1 MRSRLQLVAI
11 AVCACMAGCGTPG
24 APQPPSLQLPR
35 PVSDLAATRVG
46 DTVTLTWTAPRE
58 TTDGAAIRHPGVT
71 RICRQTNVTL
81 MVRCS
86 PIAQLPAA
94 SAGPLQTYHDV
105 LPPQLQVQ
113 DPGEFATYAVETDN
127 DRGRSAGLSNQVRV
141 PLAPTIAAPSAP
153 TARITADAIEVSVS
167 GARYALPAGIEAQLH
182 LYRHGA
188 AGAEADLGA
197 AHVRLEAGGG
207 YVGSFSDHAFAWE
220 QTYFYRAAWI
230 TIVPGNPAVQV
241 VGSSSPQTSVTA
253 HDVFPPA
260 RPNGL
265 EAVASGV
272 GQPPFID
279 LTWAPNTESDL
290 AGYNVYRHEEG
301 QERVKVNDKLIAA
314 PAFRDAQ
321 VQRGH
326 RYFYSVSAV
335 DLRGNE
341 SPQSAE
347 ASEIVP

>member
-1 MRSRLQLVAI
+1 MTARLQLVAI

-24 APQPPSLQLPR
+24 APQPPSLQLAR

-58 TTDGAAIRHPGVT
+58 TTDGVAIRHPGVT
-71 RICRQTNVTL
+71 EICRQSNVIL
-81 MVRCS
+81 MVTCS
-86 PIAQLPAA
+86 PIAHLPAA
-94 SAGPLQTYHDV
+94 AGPSQTYQDV
-105 LPPQLQVQ
+105 LPPQLQAH
-113 DPGEFATYAVETDN
+113 DPSGFVTYAVETEN
-127 DRGRSAGLSNQVRV
+127 DRGRSAGLSNQIRV
-141 PLAPTIAAPSAP
+141 PLAPTIAAPNAP
-153 TARITADAIEVSVS
+153 SARIAADAIEVSVS

-182 LYRHGA
+182 LYRHGPT
-188 AGAEADLGA
+188 GAEADLGA
-197 AHVRLEAGGG
+197 ARVSLEAAGG
-207 YVGSFSDHAFAWE
+207 YVGTFSDHAFAWE

-241 VGSSSPQTSVTA
+241 MGASSPETSVTA

-301 QERVKVNDKLIAA
+301 QEAVKINDKLIAA

-326 RYFYSVSAV
+326 KYFYSVSAV